1 MPRFPV
7 QVANGEGSRVQ
18 IGLHVLERIHRPSVA
33 DSVFDELNRQILT
46 LVLPPGTKLSEVDVA
61 QALGV
66 SRQPVR
72 DAFYRLSKLG
82 FLTIRPQRATTVS
95 LISERSV
102 MQARFI
108 RTAIELETVRAA
120 CERLTESDFDALKA
134 ILDAQEGTVGAH
146 DAERFQTLDDQFHRE
161 ISERAGH
168 GYVWDTIRENKSHM
182 DRVRYLSLSFASER
196 AHFEHREILAAIR
209 ARDVDAATAVMRV
222 HLMRILDQIVQ
233 IRASHAAY
241 FALED

>member
-1 MPRFPV
+1 V
-7 QVANGEGSRVQ
+7 QG
-18 IGLHVLERIHRPSVA
+18 GLQVLERIQRPSVA
-33 DSVFDELNRQILT
+33 DSVFEELNRQILT
-46 LVLPPGTKLSEVDVA
+46 LVLAPGTKLSEVDVA

-82 FLTIRPQRATTVS
+82 FLTIRPQRATVVS

-102 MQARFI
+102 KQARFV

-120 CERLTESDFDALKA
+120 CERLTNGDFDALST
-134 ILDAQEGTVGAH
+134 ILDEQARTVGAH
-146 DAERFQTLDDQFHRE
+146 DAEQFHRLDDQFHRE

-168 GYVWDTIRENKSHM
+168 GYVWDIIRENKSHM

-196 AHFEHREILAAIR
+196 AYSEHRDILAAIR
-209 ARDVDAATAVMRV
+209 ARDADAASAAIRQ
-222 HLMRILDQIVQ
+222 HLLRILDQIVQ
-233 IRASHAAY
+233 IRAAHSAF
-241 FALED
+241 FAEEDQT

>member
-1 MPRFPV
+1 LL
-7 QVANGEGSRVQ
+7 A
-18 IGLHVLERIHRPSVA
+18 LERIHRPSVA
-33 DSVFDELNRQILT
+33 DAVFEELNRQILT
-46 LVLPPGTKLSEVDVA
+46 LVLAPGMKVSEVDVA

-102 MQARFI
+102 MQARFV

-120 CERLTESDFDALKA
+120 CERLTEQDFDALTA
-134 ILDAQEGTVGAH
+134 ILDEQAGTVSPR
-146 DAERFQTLDDQFHRE
+146 DAERFHRLDDQFHRE

-168 GYVWDTIRENKSHM
+168 GYVWDIIRENKAHM

-196 AHFEHREILAAIR
+196 AYREHREILTAIQSR
-209 ARDVDAATAVMRV
+209 NVESATSAIRV
-222 HLMRILDQIVQ
+222 HLMRIIDQIVQ
-233 IRASHAAY
+233 IRASYSTY
-241 FALED
+241 FDQED

>member
-1 MPRFPV
+1 M
-7 QVANGEGSRVQ
+7 QAALQ
-18 IGLHVLERIHRPSVA
+18 ALERIQRPSVA
-33 DSVFDELNRQILT
+33 DSVFEELNRQILT

-82 FLTIRPQRATTVS
+82 FLTIRPQRATIVS

-102 MQARFI
+102 LQARFM

-120 CERLTESDFDALKA
+120 CARLTDADLDELSA
-134 ILDAQEGTVGAH
+134 ILDEQAGTVGARN
-146 DAERFQTLDDQFHRE
+146 AEQFHRLDDQFHRE
-161 ISERAGH
+161 ICERSGH
-168 GYVWDTIRENKSHM
+168 GYVWDSIRENKAHM

-196 AHFEHREILAAIR
+196 AYGEHREILAAIR
-209 ARDVDAATAVMRV
+209 ARDVEAATGAIRL
-222 HLMRILDQIVQ
+222 HLTRILDQIVQ
-233 IRASHAAY
+233 IRASHSAY
-241 FALED
+241 FAEED

>member
-1 MPRFPV
+1 MLV
-7 QVANGEGSRVQ
+7 QGA
-18 IGLHVLERIHRPSVA
+18 LKVLERIQRPSVS
-33 DSVFDELNRQILT
+33 DTVYEELNRQILT
-46 LVLPPGTKLSEVDVA
+46 LVLPPGTKMSEVDVA

-102 MQARFI
+102 MQARFV

-120 CERLTESDFDALKA
+120 CARLAAADFTALSD
-134 ILDAQEGTVGAH
+134 ILDEQAKALSPTA
-146 DAERFQTLDDQFHRE
+146 AERFHQLDDQFHRE

-168 GYVWDTIRENKSHM
+168 GYVWDIIRENKAHM
-182 DRVRYLSLSFASER
+182 DRVRYLSPSFASEH
-196 AHFEHREILAAIR
+196 AYLEHRDILAALMS
-209 ARDVDAATAVMRV
+209 RDATAATRTIRH
-222 HLMRILDQIVQ
+222 HLTRILDQIVQ
-233 IRASHAAY
+233 IRAAHSAF
-241 FALED
+241 FADED

>member
-1 MPRFPV
+1 MSV
-7 QVANGEGSRVQ
+7 QGT
-18 IGLHVLERIHRPSVA
+18 LKVLERLERPSIA
-33 DSVFDELNRQILT
+33 DTVFEELNRQILT
-46 LVLPPGTKLSEVDVA
+46 LDLPPGTKMSEVDVA
-61 QALGV
+61 EALGV

-95 LISERSV
+95 MISQRAV

-120 CERLTESDFDALKA
+120 CDRLTTADIDALAA
-134 ILDAQEGTVGAH
+134 ILDEQADTVSPRDTA
-146 DAERFQTLDDQFHRE
+146 RFHRLDDQFHRE

-168 GYVWDTIRENKSHM
+168 GYVWDIIRENKAHM

-196 AHFEHREILAAIR
+196 AHAEHRGILAAIR
-209 ARDVDAATAVMRV
+209 ARDPEAAAAAVRL

-233 IRASHAAY
+233 VRAAHSAY
-241 FALED
+241 FADES

>member
-1 MPRFPV
+1 M
-7 QVANGEGSRVQ
+7 QS
-18 IGLHVLERIHRPSVA
+18 GLLALERIHRPSVA
-33 DSVFDELNRQILT
+33 DAVFEELNRQILT
-46 LVLPPGTKLSEVDVA
+46 LVLAPGMKVSEVDVA

-102 MQARFI
+102 MQARFV

-120 CERLTESDFDALKA
+120 CERLTEQDFDALTA
-134 ILDAQEGTVGAH
+134 ILDEQAGTVSPR
-146 DAERFQTLDDQFHRE
+146 DAERFHRLDDQFHRE

-168 GYVWDTIRENKSHM
+168 GYVWDIIRENKAHM

-196 AHFEHREILAAIR
+196 AYREHREILTAIQSR
-209 ARDVDAATAVMRV
+209 NVESATSAIRV
-222 HLMRILDQIVQ
+222 HLMRIIDQIVQ
-233 IRASHAAY
+233 IRASYSTY
-241 FALED
+241 FDQED

>member
-1 MPRFPV
+1 V
-7 QVANGEGSRVQ
+7 QS
-18 IGLHVLERIHRPSVA
+18 GLLALERIHRPSVA
-33 DSVFDELNRQILT
+33 DAVFEELNRQILT
-46 LVLPPGTKLSEVDVA
+46 LVLAPGMKVSEVDVA

-102 MQARFI
+102 MQARFV

-120 CERLTESDFDALKA
+120 CERLTEQDFDALTA
-134 ILDAQEGTVGAH
+134 ILDEQAGTVSPR
-146 DAERFQTLDDQFHRE
+146 DAERFHRLDDQFHRE

-168 GYVWDTIRENKSHM
+168 GYVWDIIRENKAHM

-196 AHFEHREILAAIR
+196 AYREHREILTAIQSR
-209 ARDVDAATAVMRV
+209 NVESATSAIRV
-222 HLMRILDQIVQ
+222 HLMRIIDQIVQ
-233 IRASHAAY
+233 IRASYSTY
-241 FALED
+241 FDQED

>member
-1 MPRFPV
+1 ML
-7 QVANGEGSRVQ
+7 QS
-18 IGLHVLERIHRPSVA
+18 GLLALERIQRPSVS
-33 DSVFDELNRQILT
+33 DVVFEELNRQILT
-46 LVLPPGTKLSEVDVA
+46 LVLAPGMKVSEVDVA

-102 MQARFI
+102 MQARFV

-120 CERLTESDFDALKA
+120 CERLTERDIDALTA
-134 ILDAQEGTVGAH
+134 ILDEQAGTVAPR
-146 DAERFQTLDDQFHRE
+146 DSERFHQLDDQFHRE

-168 GYVWDTIRENKSHM
+168 GYVWDIIRENKGHM

-196 AHFEHREILAAIR
+196 AYREHREILAAIR
-209 ARDVDAATAVMRV
+209 SRNVDAATAAIRT
-222 HLMRILDQIVQ
+222 HLSRIVDLIVQ
-233 IRASHAAY
+233 IRASYSTY
-241 FALED
+241 FDPEE

>member
-1 MPRFPV
+1 MSV
-7 QVANGEGSRVQ
+7 QGS
-18 IGLHVLERIHRPSVA
+18 LKVLERLERPSVA
-33 DSVFDELNRQILT
+33 DTVFEELNRQILT
-46 LVLPPGTKLSEVDVA
+46 LVLPPGMKMSEVDVA
-61 QALGV
+61 EALGV

-102 MQARFI
+102 MQARFV

-120 CERLTESDFDALKA
+120 CDRLTDADMDALEA
-134 ILDAQEGTVGAH
+134 ILDEQAGTANPR
-146 DAERFQTLDDQFHRE
+146 DADRFHRLDDQFHRE

-168 GYVWDTIRENKSHM
+168 GYVWDIIRENKAHM

-196 AHFEHREILAAIR
+196 AYAEHRIILAAIR
-209 ARDVDAATAVMRV
+209 QRDPEAATAALRQ
-222 HLMRILDQIVQ
+222 HLLRILDQIVH
-233 IRASHAAY
+233 IRAAHSAY
-241 FALED
+241 FAEES

>member
-1 MPRFPV
+1 MSV
-7 QVANGEGSRVQ
+7 HGA
-18 IGLHVLERIHRPSVA
+18 LKVLERLQRPSVA
-33 DSVFDELNRQILT
+33 DTVYEELNRQILT
-46 LVLPPGTKLSEVDVA
+46 LVLPPGTKMSEVDVA
-61 QALGV
+61 EALGV

-120 CERLTESDFDALKA
+120 CNRLTTGDMDALEA
-134 ILDAQEGTVGAH
+134 ILDEQAGTVSPR
-146 DAERFQTLDDQFHRE
+146 DAERFHRLDDQFHRE
-161 ISERAGH
+161 ISERTGH
-168 GYVWDTIRENKSHM
+168 GYVWDIIRENKAHM

-196 AHFEHREILAAIR
+196 AYSEHRDILAAIR
-209 ARDVDAATAVMRV
+209 TRDADAATACLRL

-233 IRASHAAY
+233 IRATHSSY
-241 FALED
+241 FADES

>member
-1 MPRFPV
+1 MVGPSQGKTGIAV
-7 QVANGEGSRVQ
+7 QGA
-18 IGLHVLERIHRPSVA
+18 LKVLERIQRPSVA
-33 DSVFDELNRQILT
+33 DTVFEELNRQILT
-46 LVLPPGTKLSEVDVA
+46 LVLPPGTKMSEVEVA

-102 MQARFI
+102 MQARFV

-120 CERLTESDFDALKA
+120 CERLTTADMDALEA
-134 ILDAQEGTVGAH
+134 ILDEQAGTVSPK
-146 DAERFQTLDDQFHRE
+146 DAERFHRLDDQFHRE
-161 ISERAGH
+161 ISDRAGH
-168 GYVWDTIRENKSHM
+168 GYVWDIIRENKSHM

-196 AHFEHREILAAIR
+196 AYQEHREILAAIR
-209 ARDVDAATAVMRV
+209 ARAPEAAAAAVRQ
-222 HLMRILDQIVQ
+222 HLTRILDQIVQ
-233 IRASHAAY
+233 IRAEHSAY
-241 FALED
+241 FADEDAR

>member
-1 MPRFPV
+1 ML
-7 QVANGEGSRVQ
+7 A
-18 IGLHVLERIHRPSVA
+18 LERIQRPSVSDA
-33 DSVFDELNRQILT
+33 VFEELNRQILT
-46 LVLPPGTKLSEVDVA
+46 LVLAPGMKVSEVDVA

-102 MQARFI
+102 MQARFV

-120 CERLTESDFDALKA
+120 CERLTEPDFDALAA
-134 ILDAQEGTVGAH
+134 ILDEQAGTVSPR
-146 DAERFQTLDDQFHRE
+146 DAERFHRLDDQFHRE

-168 GYVWDTIRENKSHM
+168 GYVWDIIRENKAHM

-196 AHFEHREILAAIR
+196 AYREHREILGAIRSRDVHAATAAIR
-209 ARDVDAATAVMRV
+209 V
-222 HLMRILDQIVQ
+222 HLLRIIDQIVQ
-233 IRASHAAY
+233 IRASYSTY
-241 FALED
+241 FDQED